1 MTIVK
6 VATLNPTKIEAIA
19 EAFEIYFQD
28 VEVMR
33 YDVASGVPRQPVN
46 EEVFQGAQ
54 NRLEGLKKEGEDN
67 WDYLVSCEGGL
78 INLYDYWFN
87 VQVIMVQGKDEK
99 IGIGLSQGC
108 QIPPEYVEEVID
120 TSIAKVLDRIFEG
133 KGGIRMLTHDQFTR
147 KSLIKDG
154 TIMALTRVLNGDV
167 W

>member
-1 MTIVK
+1 MTYVK
-6 VATLNPTKIEAIA
+6 VATLNPTKIEAIT

-33 YDVASGVPRQPVN
+33 YDVESGVPRQPVN
-46 EEVFQGAQ
+46 EEVFQGAK

-78 INLYDYWFN
+78 IKLYDYWFN
-87 VQVIMVQGKDEK
+87 VQVIMIQRKDEK
-99 IGIGLSQGC
+99 IGVGLSQGC
-108 QIPPEYVEEVID
+108 QIPPEYIEEVID

-133 KGGIRMLTHDQFTR
+133 KGGIRVLTQDQFTR
-147 KSLIKDG
+147 KNLIKDG